1 MNPHILYGILI
12 YLLIINLTGFIAFG
26 VDKRR
31 AVKQK
36 WRIRE
41 RTLFL
46 FAILGGCI
54 GCLLGMSAFHHKTKH
69 LSFRIGM
76 PSILVFQIFL
86 VCAVFYFMHVR

>member
-1 MNPHILYGILI
+1 MNPCILYGALI
-12 YLLIINLTGFIAFG
+12 YFLIINLAGFIAFAA
-26 VDKRR
+26 DKRR
-31 AVKQK
+31 AVKQQ

-54 GCLLGMSAFHHKTKH
+54 GCLLGMSAFRHKTKH

-76 PSILVFQIFL
+76 PAILVLQIAL
-86 VCAVFYFMHVR
+86 ACALFYFTHVQ